1 MSHYERKKVFAKYS
15 EEAANWE
22 RQARQEEELCREAK
36 SYALS
41 LEAKGDEV
49 GAKVAKRQ
57 AELHQRNAEHHF
69 YVAKAQWEKAAGVA
83 MGANLKWC
91 ESRAEV
97 CEHRL
102 KTLQKKNISGA
113 VESSKSTTGNNTT
126 GSGSVNRGHYA
137 GLAS

>member
-22 RQARQEEELCREAK
+22 RQARQEEELCREAG

-41 LEAKGDEV
+41 LEAKGDDV
-49 GAKVAKRQ
+49 GAKVAKKQ

-69 YVAKAQWEKAAGVA
+69 HVAKAQWEKAAGVA

-102 KTLQKKNISGA
+102 KTLQKKTFQEQLNQA
-113 VESSKSTTGNNTT
+113 KAQQETTQQE
-126 GSGSVNRGHYA
+126 A
-137 GLAS
+137 EA

>member
-41 LEAKGDEV
+41 LEAKGDDV

-69 YVAKAQWEKAAGVA
+69 DVAKAQWEKAAGVA

-97 CEHRL
+97 CEHRV
-102 KTLQKKNISGA
+102 KTLQKKTFQEQLNQA
-113 VESSKSTTGNNTT
+113 KAQQETTQQE
-126 GSGSVNRGHYA
+126 A
-137 GLAS
+137 EA

>member
-15 EEAANWE
+15 EEAANLE

-91 ESRAEV
+91 ERRVEF
-97 CEHRL
+97 CEHSV
-102 KTLQKKNISGA
+102 KTLQKKTFQEQLNQA
-113 VESSKSTTGNNTT
+113 KAQQETTQQE
-126 GSGSVNRGHYA
+126 A
-137 GLAS
+137 EA